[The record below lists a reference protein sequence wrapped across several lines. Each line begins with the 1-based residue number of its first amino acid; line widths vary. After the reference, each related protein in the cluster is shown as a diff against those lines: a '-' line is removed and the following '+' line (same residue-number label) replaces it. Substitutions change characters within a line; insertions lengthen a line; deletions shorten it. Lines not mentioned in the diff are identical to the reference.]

1 MKRLV
6 VCMLAFAGMLAAQPG
21 PPAGFEPGGPR
32 LQGLQEYFGLT
43 DAQLDQLKA
52 NRKALFE
59 EVKTVAEEAHKLRMQ
74 LRESIDNAEVTDA
87 QLGALLRQA
96 ERVQARIKTAH
107 EAKNAEAVAL
117 INQWGYGDKL
127 KQLQSAAEVGPLVG
141 QAAALGLIDRPDGQ
155 RGQAGMRP
163 GGFAP
168 GGGGPMGGHVR
179 PRMGMMHR

>member
-6 VCMLAFAGMLAAQPG
+6 VCMLAFAGMLAAQAG
-21 PPAGFEPGGPR
+21 PPAGFEPGGQR

-43 DAQLDQLKA
+43 DTQLDELKA

-59 EVKTVAEEAHKLRMQ
+59 EVKVVAEEARTLRTQ

-87 QLGALLRQA
+87 QLGALVRQV
-96 ERVQARIKTAH
+96 EQVHARIKAIH

-127 KQLQSAAEVGPLVG
+127 EQLQSAAEVGPLVG
-141 QAAALGLIDRPDGQ
+141 QAAALGLIDRPAGQ
-155 RGQAGMRP
+155 RGRMGMRP
-163 GGFAP
+163 GGFGA
-168 GGGGPMGGHVR
+168 GVAGPMGAPKR
-179 PRMGMMHR
+179 PRMGMMHK